1 MTYDLSQF
9 SPQSFERF
17 IQALAVAVCGGATQ
31 IFGAGADGAREATF
45 EGTCRIG
52 EETWTG
58 YTVFQAKYRAVEETP
73 ASNAE
78 WLMAQMDAEFAKF
91 ENSRRALRR
100 PDYYVFA
107 SNVRLSAGAVNAE
120 GKREG
125 GVDRV
130 SRHLIKKATALGIKK
145 AIVWH
150 YDVLVAL
157 LDVHAGVRQSYSAWV
172 RVGDVI
178 AQLLD
183 AQSSPELGETFIAHA
198 RERLRQAREIKT
210 RDVGQAIGRVVNLD
224 EVFVDLPVFK
234 LSTQSM
240 YETAPIYDR
249 NSDEIDFI
257 DIEEDDNLI
266 SLFRPQTVVAELMQ
280 VAADRLLPV
289 IDGLDDRRRTLRER
303 AVPGRIVLFGGPG
316 QGKSTIGQFLAQ
328 LCRARFLEARD
339 ENYAPETTELIE
351 AILTCARDEKIVNH
365 GPIRYPFHVE
375 LPRFADRLNAVSSTG
390 NSLSIIAYMAD
401 GVSRDA
407 EEEVT
412 AKMLGRW
419 LAALPTVII
428 LDGFDEVPPSGN
440 RADVVRA
447 IERLMDELHRL
458 GSDSLVFVTS
468 RPQGYRNEL
477 SEKHW
482 FHWQLGAL
490 EPVHALHLA
499 HRVAPVLVS
508 EASRRDEVLTVL
520 EDAAQ
525 EPTTAPLMT
534 SPLQVMLLFQ
544 LAQTH
549 NNIPE
554 DRWTLFLRHYE
565 TLREREIAKGG
576 MTGDIIREL
585 RQQIDKAHADAG
597 YLLHVRAEHAGSAD
611 PHLTLTE
618 FHRLVRNILSHD
630 GFEGDLDELA
640 QKVVDIATERLVFL
654 RSQTEGQVAFDVRS
668 LQEFMA
674 AMRLTA
680 SPEARI
686 IDRLTPIVGRSH
698 WLHVVRIVA
707 SKIFGSPQHEALRN
721 PLVALIDSLDSG
733 DRDEDD
739 RLLRTGTRLAVQLR
753 ADGVST
759 SVPLHDRKIAKR
771 ALNLL
776 ETYDADAARL
786 LAGLFTLNHRAL
798 IEPRLRERLIAANQA
813 EHVKARSLLLQLATR
828 VSNGETNWACD
839 LLLEFWPGEPND
851 VLSMINANDI
861 IPQEDVM
868 VKRMRAAQFA
878 LLPNAVWRWISSLSY
893 EDEEQSVLDDVT
905 VTASLSTPATFPLI
919 GDDDH
924 ITDFAFTFLPS
935 SAAPTVDTVPS
946 DALPIWHVAA
956 AAGRFSEAPSVA
968 LAAAFLELV
977 IKSNLHDQAQKLRLP
992 WLLDALLRPGEGFSL
1007 VEVREHLLRGAFGTP
1022 DVWQTSE
1029 KSWSTGMSVPQLVAA
1044 HQASAAPCEIRLTLP
1059 RFFGRRLSWDD
1070 NCKSASDAL
1079 RSAARLLPDSEVV
1092 AISLMSYANR
1102 YDEVVS
1108 EESMNWLQRYNDP
1121 KLYSPTTRHIVAQT
1135 LVRLLTSDPSLPWA
1149 QTALTQL
1156 QKTLGSIML
1165 SASTVGRFLSV
1176 AKTNEIL
1183 RQFLP
1188 LTVRSWLMRF
1198 PVGFGGEGESPIRE
1212 LMADLTIFP
1221 TDDASV
1227 IGAITL
1233 AHLLCGHS
1241 AKHATDIERLFAWPN
1256 APITTLLERLKRVPM
1271 HDDKLIADIARKVFT
1286 SGRWQMAPQ
1295 AYRSLLQASEA
1306 KPSGLDS
1313 NELADRLELPH
1324 AIAARASRDSEAN
1337 AAEPAG

>member
-1 MTYDLSQF
+1 MAYDLSQF
-9 SPQSFERF
+9 STQSFERF

-52 EETWTG
+52 EDAWTG
-58 YTVFQAKYRAVEETP
+58 YTVFQAKYRTFSDDP
-73 ASNAE
+73 AGNAE
-78 WLMAQMDAEFAKF
+78 WLIAQMDAEFAKF
-91 ENSRRALRR
+91 ESSRRALRR
-100 PDYYVFA
+100 PDYYVLA
-107 SNVRLSAGAVNAE
+107 SNVRLSAGAVDAQ

-125 GVDRV
+125 GIDRV
-130 SRHLIKKATALGIKK
+130 SRHLIQKAAALGIKK

-183 AQSSPELGETFIAHA
+183 AQGGPELGETLIVHA
-198 RERLRQAREIKT
+198 SERLRQAREIKT

-224 EVFVDLPVFK
+224 EVFVDLPVFNR
-234 LSTQSM
+234 STQSM
-240 YETAPIYDR
+240 YDLASTHGRDL
-249 NSDEIDFI
+249 DEIDFI
-257 DIEEDDNLI
+257 DVEPDGDLL
-266 SLFRPQTVVAELMQ
+266 SLFRPQTAIAELMQ
-280 VAADRLLPV
+280 VAADRLLPAT
-289 IDGLDDRRRTLRER
+289 DGLEDRRRMDRGR
-303 AVPGRIVLFGGPG
+303 AVPGRIVLLGGPG

-328 LCRARFLEARD
+328 LCRARFLAARD
-339 ENYAPETTELIE
+339 ESYAPETIELIE
-351 AILTCARDEKIVNH
+351 AVLACARHENIIDR

-375 LPRFADRLNAVSSTG
+375 LPRFADRLSAGSANG
-390 NSLSIIAYMAD
+390 NSLSIFAYMAD
-401 GVSRDA
+401 GVSQDA
-407 EEEVT
+407 DEAVT

-419 LAALPTVII
+419 LATLPTVII
-428 LDGFDEVPPSGN
+428 LDGLDEVPPSGN
-440 RADVVRA
+440 RADVIRA

-458 GSDSLVFVTS
+458 GADSLVFVTS

-482 FHWQLGAL
+482 FHWRLKSL
-490 EPVHALHLA
+490 EPAHALHLA

-508 EASRRDEVLTVL
+508 EASRRVEVLAVL
-520 EDAAQ
+520 ENAAQ
-525 EPTTAPLMT
+525 ETTTAPLMT

-611 PHLTLTE
+611 SHLTLTE
-618 FHRLVRNILSHD
+618 FHRLVRNILDRD

-686 IDRLTPIVGRSH
+686 IERLTPIVGRSH

-721 PLVALIDSLDSG
+721 PLIALIDSLDGG

-739 RLLRTGTRLAVQLR
+739 RLLLTGTRLAVQLR

-759 SVPLHDRKIAKR
+759 SVPLHDRKITRR

-776 ETYDADAARL
+776 ETYDADGPQL
-786 LAGLFTLNHRAL
+786 LAGLFSLNHRAL
-798 IEPRLRERLIAANQA
+798 LEPRLRERLTAANQA
-813 EHVKARSLLLQLATR
+813 EHGNARSLLLQLAGR
-828 VSNGETNWACD
+828 EAGGEVNWACD
-839 LLLEFWPGEPND
+839 LLLEFWPSEPRD
-851 VLSMINANDI
+851 ALSMINANDL
-861 IPQEDVM
+861 IPQEEVM
-868 VKRMRAAQFA
+868 VQRMRAAQFA
-878 LLPNAVWRWISSLSY
+878 LLPDEVRHWISTLSH
-893 EDEEQSVLDDVT
+893 EDEEQPALDDVT
-905 VTASLSTPATFPLI
+905 VTASLAAPAVIPLI

-924 ITDFAFTFLPS
+924 LTDFAFIFLPS
-935 SAAPTVDTVPS
+935 SAAPTVDTVPA

-956 AAGRFSEAPSVA
+956 AAGRFSEAPSVK

-977 IKSNLHDQAQKLRLP
+977 IERNLHAEAQKLKLP

-1007 VEVREHLLRGAFGTP
+1007 VEVREHLLCGAFGTP
-1022 DVWQTSE
+1022 DAWRTSE
-1029 KSWSTGMSVPQLVAA
+1029 DSWTTGMSVPEFVVA
-1044 HQASAAPCEIRLTLP
+1044 HQASAGPCEIRLALP
-1059 RFFGRRLSWDD
+1059 RFLGRRM
-1070 NCKSASDAL
+1070 NRGQEHKSARNVL
-1079 RSAARLLPDSEVV
+1079 RSAAGLLPDSEAV
-1092 AISLMSYANR
+1092 AIGLMFHTDRHGEA
-1102 YDEVVS
+1102 VP
-1108 EESMNWLQRYNDP
+1108 EESVDWLQRYDDP
-1121 KLYSPTTRHIVAQT
+1121 ELYSRAARSIAAKT
-1135 LVRLLTSDPSLPWA
+1135 LARLLASDPSLTWA
-1149 QTALTQL
+1149 QTTLSRFSE
-1156 QKTLGSIML
+1156 TLGTLILPS
-1165 SASTVGRFLSV
+1165 SALDQFLSV
-1176 AKTNEIL
+1176 AKANEIL

-1188 LTVRSWLMRF
+1188 LIVRGWLVWF
-1198 PVGFGGEGESPIRE
+1198 PARLRVEAEQPIRE
-1212 LMADLTIFP
+1212 LMADFAIFP
-1221 TDDASV
+1221 ADNASV
-1227 IGAITL
+1227 SGAITVL
-1233 AHLLCGHS
+1233 HLLGRRGVD
-1241 AKHATDIERLFAWPN
+1241 HASDIERLFEWPD
-1256 APITTLLERLKRVPM
+1256 APITSLLQALERVPM
-1271 HDDKLIADIARKVFT
+1271 HDDKLMADIARKVFT
-1286 SGRWQMAPQ
+1286 SGRWQMAPR
-1295 AYRSLLQASEA
+1295 AYRSLLQASES

-1313 NELADRLELPH
+1313 NELADHLELPR
-1324 AIAARASRDSEAN
+1324 AIAAIANRDSEAN
-1337 AAEPAG
+1337 AAEPGG